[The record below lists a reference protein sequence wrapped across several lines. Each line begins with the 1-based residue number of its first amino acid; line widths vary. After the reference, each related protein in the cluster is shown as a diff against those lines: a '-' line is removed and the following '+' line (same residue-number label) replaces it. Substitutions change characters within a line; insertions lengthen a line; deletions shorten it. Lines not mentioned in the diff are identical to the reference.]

1 MKKKFNLLIVLFL
14 TVLILPFRTYAARG
28 SYSISSNSSVE
39 VGNTISV
46 TFTISA
52 KNLYYWQAYI
62 TYDTNKLELISGS
75 TTFQGDKDAASNKR
89 TLKFKAKKTGSA
101 WVAIAMGDADN
112 NINYNSENI
121 SYKKASKTISIK
133 EKVVK
138 TYSSNNNLKALSISD
153 AELDPEFSKN
163 KTEYS
168 TTLPAGTTKI
178 NINADTEDKKAKIDG
193 DGEIEVNEGTNKITI
208 KVTAENGNTKE
219 YIINATVKEY
229 DPIEVKVNNESYTVI
244 RKKDDLPKPSS
255 TYEETTIKIK
265 DNEIP
270 AFKSDITKYTLVGL
284 KDEKGSIKLYVY
296 DEATEKYTLY
306 NEISFNKLTIYP
318 TNEEFSVSSNFV
330 KETKNIGD
338 IPVLLYTDSKNKDF
352 SIFMGINIETG
363 EKNIYEYDSKENTIQ
378 RYKKDDIK
386 AKTNDNIYLYAS
398 FGLGALLVVTY
409 LVIIISLIKKKPK
422 KIKLNYDKNN

>member
-14 TVLILPFRTYAARG
+14 TVLILPFRTYAASG

-121 SYKKASKTISIK
+121 SYKKASKTINIK

-193 DGEIEVNEGTNKITI
+193 DGEIEVSEGTNKITI

-229 DPIEVKVNNESYTVI
+229 DPIEVKVNNETYTVI

-284 KDEKGSIKLYVY
+284 KDEKGNIKLYVY
-296 DEATEKYTLY
+296 DETTEKYTLY

-318 TNEEFSVSSNFV
+318 TN
-330 KETKNIGD
+330 D

-386 AKTNDNIYLYAS
+386 TKTNDNIYLYAS

-409 LVIIISLIKKKPK
+409 LVIIISLVKKKPK

>member
-1 MKKKFNLLIVLFL
+1 MKSKVYFTKNITSENLIKFFDALNV
-14 TVLILPFRTYAARG
+14 
-28 SYSISSNSSVE
+28 
-39 VGNTISV
+39 
-46 TFTISA
+46 
-52 KNLYYWQAYI
+52 
-62 TYDTNKLELISGS
+62 KL
-75 TTFQGDKDAASNKR
+75 DKE
-89 TLKFKAKKTGSA
+89 
-101 WVAIAMGDADN
+101 VAIKLHSGEDGN
-112 NINYNSENI
+112 QNY
-121 SYKKASKTISIK
+121 IK
-133 EKVVK
+133 
-138 TYSSNNNLKALSISD
+138 
-153 AELDPEFSKN
+153 PEFFKPFIDYIDGTVVECNTAYEGARNETSKHKELLKKN
-163 KTEYS
+163 GWNIFKTDI
-168 TTLPAGTTKI
+168 L
-178 NINADTEDKKAKIDG
+178 DG
-193 DGEIEVNEGTNKITI
+193 DGEIEVSEGTNKITI

-229 DPIEVKVNNESYTVI
+229 DPIEVKVNNEAYTVI

-284 KDEKGSIKLYVY
+284 KDEKGNIKLYVY
-296 DEATEKYTLY
+296 DETTEKYTLY

-338 IPVLLYTDSKNKDF
+338 IPVLLYTDNKNKDF

-386 AKTNDNIYLYAS
+386 TKTNDNIYLYAS

-409 LVIIISLIKKKPK
+409 LVIIISLVKKKPK

>member
-178 NINADTEDKKAKIDG
+178 NINADTENKKAKIDG
-193 DGEIEVNEGTNKITI
+193 DGEIEVSEGTNKITI

-229 DPIEVKVNNESYTVI
+229 DPIEVKVNNEAYTVI

-270 AFKSDITKYTLVGL
+270 AFKIYVH
-284 KDEKGSIKLYVY
+284 DET
-296 DEATEKYTLY
+296 AEKYTPY
-306 NEISFNKLTIYP
+306 NEISSNKLTIYP

-386 AKTNDNIYLYAS
+386 TKTNDNIYLYAS

-409 LVIIISLIKKKPK
+409 LVIIISLVKKKPK

>member
-14 TVLILPFRTYAARG
+14 TVLILPFRTYAASG

-121 SYKKASKTISIK
+121 SYKKTSKTISIK

-193 DGEIEVNEGTNKITI
+193 DGEIEVSEGTNKITI

-229 DPIEVKVNNESYTVI
+229 DPIEVKVNNEAYTVI

-284 KDEKGSIKLYVY
+284 KDEKGNTV
-296 DEATEKYTLY
+296 E
-306 NEISFNKLTIYP
+306 
-318 TNEEFSVSSNFV
+318 V
-330 KETKNIGD
+330 
-338 IPVLLYTDSKNKDF
+338 
-352 SIFMGINIETG
+352 G
-363 EKNIYEYDSKENTIQ
+363 EKRIFAPTFIYVENGLA
-378 RYKKDDIK
+378 KK
-386 AKTNDNIYLYAS
+386 
-398 FGLGALLVVTY
+398 LVSG
-409 LVIIISLIKKKPK
+409 ISEKQTTSSGELTTEIREDELRIFNEFFTK
-422 KIKLNYDKNN
+422 DTD

>member
-14 TVLILPFRTYAARG
+14 TVLILPFKTYAASG

-62 TYDTNKLELISGS
+62 TYDTSKLELISGS
-75 TTFQGDKDAASNKR
+75 TTFQGDRDAASNKR

-121 SYKKASKTISIK
+121 SYKKASKTINIK
-133 EKVVK
+133 EKVIK
-138 TYSSNNNLKALSISD
+138 TYSSNNNLKSLSITD
-153 AELDPEFSKN
+153 AELDPEFNKN

-168 TTLPAGTTKI
+168 TTLKAGTTKI
-178 NINADTEDKKAKIDG
+178 NINAEKEDKDAKIDG
-193 DGEIEVNEGTNKITI
+193 DGETEVNEGTNKIVI
-208 KVTAENGNTKE
+208 KVTAENGSVKE
-219 YIINATVKEY
+219 YTINVTVKEY
-229 DPIEVKVNNESYTVI
+229 DPIEVKIDTENYTVV
-244 RKKDDLPKPSS
+244 RKKDELPKPSS

-270 AFKSDITKYTLVGL
+270 AFKSDITKYTLIGL
-284 KDEKGSIKLYVY
+284 KDEKGNIKLYIY
-296 DEATEKYTLY
+296 DDVSQKYTLY

-318 TNEEFSVSSNFV
+318 TNEEFEVSSNFK
-330 KETKNIGD
+330 KENKNIGD
-338 IPVLLYTDSKNKDF
+338 IPVLLYTDTKNKDF
-352 SIFMGINIETG
+352 SLFMGINIETG

-378 RYKKDDIK
+378 RYKKDNIMTKDD
-386 AKTNDNIYLYAS
+386 NNIYLYAS
-398 FGLGALLVVTY
+398 FGLGALLVITY
-409 LVIIISLIKKKPK
+409 VVIIISLVKKKPK